1 MLKQTYN
8 VNKKL
13 LTYALGHYNCT
24 FILSIAIEAKLQI
37 LRSYLNKEWPTMTY
51 NDPQWST
58 MIYNDLQWPNEG
70 TWKYA

>member
-24 FILSIAIEAKLQI
+24 FILSIAIEAKTPNFTKLLEQG
-37 LRSYLNKEWPTMTY
+37 MTY

>member
-24 FILSIAIEAKLQI
+24 FILSIAIEAKTPNFTKLLEQG
-37 LRSYLNKEWPTMTY
+37 MTY
-51 NDPQWST
+51 NDPQ
-58 MIYNDLQWPNEG
+58 
-70 TWKYA
+70 